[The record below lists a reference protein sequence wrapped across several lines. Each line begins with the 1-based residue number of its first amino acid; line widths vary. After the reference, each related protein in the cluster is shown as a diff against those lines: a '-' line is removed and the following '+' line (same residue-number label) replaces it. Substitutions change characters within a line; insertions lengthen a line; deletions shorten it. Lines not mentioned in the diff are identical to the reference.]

1 MLNIE
6 NIDVVTTVRD
16 CIGNAYA
23 IEAIVIG
30 FEEEAA
36 GIPVETPPEVGSFE
50 ELIWITTGQMSE
62 RDYWLKEA
70 KAEKL
75 LSFLKLPESQQQ
87 KILYRA
93 VIAQKRYFFCKSPL
107 MKLFYKGDNL

>member
-6 NIDVVTTVRD
+6 NIDVVATVKGV
-16 CIGNAYA
+16 IGNPYA

-36 GIPVETPPEVGSFE
+36 GLPVETPPEVGSFE
-50 ELIWITTGQMSE
+50 ELVWITTGQMSE

-75 LSFLKLPESQQQ
+75 LGFLKLPENKQQ
-87 KILYRA
+87 KILHRA
-93 VIAQKRYFFCKSPL
+93 VIAQKRYFFAKSPL
-107 MKLFYKGDNL
+107 MKLLYKGDNL